1 MVLLQNIGRGKKM
14 NKKTYIV
21 LLSIISMLVV
31 STVNVS
37 AYDGTLTIPDETG
50 DVEKTDE
57 EGTTTSNNVYPDID
71 LKSLSFEQ
79 NGRQVDVIMKLAE
92 GGMFQED
99 LTTIYLIILLT
110 TSAFGQY
117 QIYYTGA
124 SELMNETGSP
134 LMIVSGA
141 EEEDIKF
148 IDDYTG
154 KGTDTLELSFD
165 LIDKNERLL
174 GVLVINGREAGGN
187 DYNDVYPQNIQ
198 GIEDISEVF
207 DINIDAGGPYN
218 AKTGQSI
225 KLSGTVVSGNITSDH
240 EWFWTFDDSS
250 ITLEGQNPSYTFN
263 TQETY
268 TGTLYIYDGKGSWGL
283 DTFGVNVTGSN
294 TNGGNNNNN
303 EPGFEIILVI
313 TAVAIA
319 LLIFRKKKK

>member
-1 MVLLQNIGRGKKM
+1 M
-14 NKKTYIV
+14 NKKTYII

-37 AYDGTLTIPDETG
+37 AYDGTLTITDETG
-50 DVEKTDE
+50 DIEKTDDN
-57 EGTTTSNNVYPDID
+57 GVTTSNNEYPDID
-71 LKSLSFEQ
+71 LKSISFIQ
-79 NGRQVDVIMKLAE
+79 NGKQIDVTMKLVE
-92 GGMFQED
+92 DGKFQED

-124 SELMNETGSP
+124 SELMDESGSP
-134 LMIVSGA
+134 LMIVYGTGD
-141 EEEDIKF
+141 EDIKF
-148 IDDYTG
+148 VDDYTG
-154 KGTDTLELSFD
+154 KGTDTLKFSFD
-165 LIDKNERLL
+165 IVDKNERLL
-174 GVLVINGREAGGN
+174 SVLVINGRESGGN

-225 KLSGTVVSGNITSDH
+225 KLSGTVVSGDITSDH

-263 TQETY
+263 APATY

-283 DTFGVNVTGSN
+283 DTFEIDVTGTN

-313 TAVAIA
+313 TAIAIG